1 MSPGAGV
8 DRVTLHFADLPS
20 CRPPRLGAN
29 GDATPEYGRAESLS
43 SAGRPY
49 EARAELGRAVEM
61 LREMEMAHWLPE
73 AEAELAAA
81 SST

>member
-49 EARAELGRAVEM
+49 EARAELATAVTM
-61 LREMEMAHWLPE
+61 LREMEMVYWLP
-73 AEAELAAA
+73 EAELAAA
-81 SST
+81 ASPT